1 MQNLY
6 QKKVQTNSFNLFM
19 NNISIATSRGINHI
33 PVNNIIRIQSC
44 SNYSKIFFADKT
56 YPLTVAKLLQWFEE
70 NLPAEL
76 FVRTHRTHLV
86 NRQHITQ
93 ISLDTQ
99 RIYLSNGEQISISKR
114 RKDFVKQRL
123 CA

>member
-1 MQNLY
+1 MKSIL
-6 QKKVQTNSFNLFM
+6 
-19 NNISIATSRGINHI
+19 IATNKGITEINLQ
-33 PVNNIIRIQSC
+33 NIVRIQSC

-70 NLPAEL
+70 KLPADF

-86 NRQHITQ
+86 NQKHILK
-93 ISLDTQ
+93 ISLETKQ
-99 RIYLSNGEQISISKR
+99 IHLSNGEQIIISKR
-114 RKDFVKQRL
+114 RKELVKQRL